1 MQYTRRRG
9 GKYTGGT
16 VFLSRRRDSLGIC
29 SLSNFNR
36 ALLGKWNLRFAE
48 EENSVWRS
56 VISLKYGAEDGGW
69 FSNIPKGSHVVGLW
83 KEISKEIGQ
92 LKLSSSFEL
101 GDGRKVI
108 LGGYLVW

>member
-1 MQYTRRRG
+1 M
-9 GKYTGGT
+9 
-16 VFLSRRRDSLGIC
+16 
-29 SLSNFNR
+29 
-36 ALLGKWNLRFAE
+36 
-48 EENSVWRS
+48 WRS

-69 FSNIPKGSHVVGLW
+69 FSNIPKGSHDVGLW

-108 LGGYLVW
+108 LGGCLVWCDFALFNLPLSLLLFFFDK